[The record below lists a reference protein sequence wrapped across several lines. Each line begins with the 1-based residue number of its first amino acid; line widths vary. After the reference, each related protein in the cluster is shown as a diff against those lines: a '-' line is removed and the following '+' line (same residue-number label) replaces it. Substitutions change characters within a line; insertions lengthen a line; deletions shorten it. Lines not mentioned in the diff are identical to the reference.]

1 MLTRMQS
8 QNIRALQENVKRY
21 TPLVERKLAARG
33 RKPRPE
39 FVHAAAKY
47 YPALKKLVSG

>member
-1 MLTRMQS
+1 MSAKKARD
-8 QNIRALQENVKRY
+8 IKALQDNVKRY

-47 YPALKKLVSG
+47 YPALKKLASE

>member
-1 MLTRMQS
+1 MSTKNA
-8 QNIRALQENVKRY
+8 QNIRVLQDNVKRY

-47 YPALKKLVSG
+47 YPALKKLASG